1 MEHRLSCRWEKF
13 REGRVGEE
21 PGVMTE
27 AWARM
32 LTMERKKIDAKKCVR
47 GKMKTT

>member
-13 REGRVGEE
+13 REYRVGEE
-21 PGVMTE
+21 PWVMTE

-32 LTMERKKIDAKKCVR
+32 LAMERKKIDAKECMR
-47 GKMKTT
+47 RKMKTL